1 MKIASSQLKQIIR
14 EEIEEVQGIPSAE
27 YHRTASK
34 IGRHDPWDD
43 AHGQH
48 GPALPAENQIVADFV
63 NVHIPGWKS
72 KIDDIKKQI
81 EDPNNEIVTNSP
93 GIKQMVRPMQEFL
106 YHLNG
111 MQKNLEQDKPIR
123 RHAMGKPFSNDY
135 VEVPSKQEHETL
147 NHVFKQL
154 AETFAAAAS
163 YVSAQHPKAT
173 SYQKRNRKQPNYQEA
188 AKHTLSALKHLTGGR
203 DMSSWSGAYKETNP
217 ETGLGGGPLKYS
229 PEKDYPTSYPRYIG
243 ENLKKI
249 IEEEIKAVLGEGYPE
264 QTQYYTP
271 REVEQYLPKV
281 YDEFGPYIEDG
292 DLTIALKA
300 GSGIHLYKIGDGQF
314 KPTGEIS
321 NDTGGLPEN
330 VEDIRLALKD
340 IPVPDIDPYLE
351 PDFGYYESI
360 IKEELE
366 AVLGEASPHEYD
378 QTQDQ
383 YLNELTPEQ
392 RKLYDAYRKN
402 LEQEPETWEQGKA
415 LSAEREELE
424 AAGVLDILQALRA
437 IRDKERKNRKPSKPG
452 KNWGMPWGTGDRG
465 TGYAIPGISEKA
477 NQFIKEELEATL
489 DEGMFD
495 FITGGSF
502 DEEAF
507 KEAMTDRIHNLYVP
521 GSANSEKNLERQADA
536 ALNGGFR
543 EWVPD
548 EGNLNTYVKTLREKG
563 PEAAVA
569 TVRTYLPHMIM
580 TIKAA
585 LRAEG
590 IADILPRKN
599 RKEWEEMS
607 YDFNSVSDGQIK
619 QWMDNN
625 GKIAVQMNEVVASII
640 AEYFQNAA
648 FGGESS
654 WNAPGAKEKREFMK
668 KFNPKAQQ
676 RYKDMMSLYFSAIHG
691 SDLNNRDRSYLRSAF
706 RSSNPVDDLA
716 SEFPESFRQELIKAM
731 EETGYDKVTH
741 SGRTSDYKALQS
753 FNVRDIINKFESMKS
768 MFLK

>member
-1 MKIASSQLKQIIR
+1 
-14 EEIEEVQGIPSAE
+14 
-27 YHRTASK
+27 
-34 IGRHDPWDD
+34 
-43 AHGQH
+43 
-48 GPALPAENQIVADFV
+48 
-63 NVHIPGWKS
+63 
-72 KIDDIKKQI
+72 
-81 EDPNNEIVTNSP
+81 
-93 GIKQMVRPMQEFL
+93 
-106 YHLNG
+106 

-173 SYQKRNRKQPNYQEA
+173 SQQRERFKQPNYQEA

-217 ETGLGGGPLKYS
+217 ETGIAGGPLKYS

-243 ENLKKI
+243 ENLKNI
-249 IEEEIKAVLGEGYPE
+249 VEEEIKAVLGEGYPE

-300 GSGIHLYKIGDGQF
+300 GSGKHFYKIGDGQF

-360 IKEELE
+360 IREELE

-378 QTQDQ
+378 QTQQEYLEGLPEDQ
-383 YLNELTPEQ
+383 KQVYDDYREL
-392 RKLYDAYRKN
+392 
-402 LEQEPETWEQGKA
+402 LEFDPI
-415 LSAEREELE
+415 SREEDKAWNDEYQRLID
-424 AAGVLDILQALRA
+424 AGVLDTLQTLRD
-437 IRDKERKNRKPSKPG
+437 IRGKERKNRKPSKHG

-507 KEAMTDRIHNLYVP
+507 KEA
-521 GSANSEKNLERQADA
+521 ASEK
-536 ALNGGFR
+536 
-543 EWVPD
+543 
-548 EGNLNTYVKTLREKG
+548 LNTYGRLNPPKRDQNAERVAEETGAFLRTFVSPREFVDALESGPEKGVSLVFKQPQFMRSTLRHVL
-563 PEAAVA
+563 AH
-569 TVRTYLPHMIM
+569 VRSSDL
-580 TIKAA
+580 KN
-585 LRAEG
+585 
-590 IADILPRKN
+590 ILPRAAFKDW
-599 RKEWEEMS
+599 KEGS
-607 YDFNSVSDGQIK
+607 QYGLSDFNSTADAQYDEWISKHPDEAEAAS
-619 QWMDNN
+619 
-625 GKIAVQMNEVVASII
+625 KIVATIM
-640 AEYFQNAA
+640 ADYYHNA
-648 FGGESS
+648 FYGGESEY
-654 WNAPGAKEKREFMK
+654 GTGGKEKEEFMNSLNKHWK
-668 KFNPKAQQ
+668 KVFEMAHALAVQNKYGQNLLAQ
-676 RYKDMMSLYFSAIHG
+676 
-691 SDLNNRDRSYLRSAF
+691 AF
-706 RSSNPVDDLA
+706 RIDPQNPEQAIADKFVDKDQLDQLTKLM
-716 SEFPESFRQELIKAM
+716 RD
-731 EETGYDKVTH
+731 TGYADADP
-741 SGRTSDYKALQS
+741 RLYKLLND
-753 FNVRDIINKFESMKS
+753 FDHYDIVRRRNQY
-768 MFLK
+768 